1 MPTCSS
7 TPARPASSSAESP
20 PRRIRNPLRPRRSTA
35 PRPRLNP
42 RRPLGSQR
50 RSANGGKHGRPA
62 RRCSSSGPTMSSYA
76 GKRSSRVTSTA
87 ARWRERGAHRS
98 PFDRDRVD
106 EAVKSISDR
115 APGHSYRRA
124 RARRAA
130 ASLRSRHLAQV
141 SERLWQA
148 PAESSDHR
156 RRGRWQCA
164 TRRCSSP
171 WPEERDRSRR
181 SRSSRRGLDSRGNP
195 SARTARTVTKVSRD
209 SRATEQ
215 VRPVS
220 PGLAYATRPSIVPF
234 PSWF

>member
-1 MPTCSS
+1 MQVLPSRPCPRPDRDGPRQACVCASYSRWSPPLIPSAICLQPRKRMPTCSS

-76 GKRSSRVTSTA
+76 GKRSSRGTSTA
-87 ARWRERGAHRS
+87 ARWRERSAHRS
-98 PFDRDRVD
+98 PFDGDRED
-106 EAVKSISDR
+106 EAVKPISDR

-130 ASLRSRHLAQV
+130 ASLRSRHLAN
-141 SERLWQA
+141 ERLWQA
-148 PAESSDHR
+148 PAESCDHR
-156 RRGRWQCA
+156 RRGRWECA

-171 WPEERDRSRR
+171 
-181 SRSSRRGLDSRGNP
+181 
-195 SARTARTVTKVSRD
+195 
-209 SRATEQ
+209 
-215 VRPVS
+215 
-220 PGLAYATRPSIVPF
+220 
-234 PSWF
+234 